1 MKNFSRFSIL
11 AAVLMAIAG
20 SAGAV
25 ELITNA
31 QVDIIEGIT
40 IAQTGALNFGVL
52 VLNNGTVVVSAED
65 GSTTDASN
73 LISDGTNIAQGVFD
87 VTSTSGSDI
96 SVTCTSGTQPA
107 GIVLDAFTAD
117 WVGADTEAA
126 VPVSRTL
133 AAATE
138 EVEIGASITIDRT
151 TAEATSGTP
160 VNLPYTVSV
169 TFQ

>member
-25 ELITNA
+25 DLVTNA

-40 IAQTGALNFGVL
+40 ITQTAALNFGVL
-52 VLNNGTVVVSAED
+52 VLNNGTVVVSAVD
-65 GSTTDASN
+65 GSTTDANN
-73 LISDGTNIAQGVFD
+73 LISDATNIAQGVFD

-96 SVTCTSGTQPA
+96 SVTCTAGAQPA
-107 GIVLDAFTAD
+107 GITLDSFTAD
-117 WVGADTEAA
+117 WVGAGAEAA
-126 VPVSRTL
+126 VPVIRTL

-151 TAEATSGTP
+151 TAQATSGTP

>member
-25 ELITNA
+25 DLVTNA

-40 IAQTGALNFGVL
+40 VAQTAALNFGVL
-52 VLNNGTVVVSAED
+52 VLNNGTVVVAAAD
-65 GSTTDASN
+65 GAATDTDN
-73 LISDGTNIAQGVFD
+73 LISDATNIAQGVFD
-87 VTSTSGSDI
+87 VTSTVGSDL
-96 SVTCTSGTQPA
+96 SVTCTSGSQPA
-107 GIVLDAFTAD
+107 GITLDTFTAS
-117 WVGADTEAA
+117 WAGGAEAG
-126 VPVSRTL
+126 VPVLATL

-151 TAEATSGTP
+151 VAVAAAGVS
-160 VNLPYTVSV
+160 LPYTVSV